1 MTDLFCLRSRALRS
15 GFTLIEL
22 LVVISIIALLIGILL
37 PTLGAARET
46 ARRLQCGTNVRSLV
60 QGSLIIAESEPN
72 RVPFPNADSITGENI
87 GHLFPLW
94 VRPGRFIDGDFGN
107 SFDVALCPSTVNT
120 INADPNVSHTRS
132 DGRRTPFVLS
142 AGSWDQVP
150 VSGLDYNPLRDLYTA
165 AAEGGGDDSGGHSY
179 DLLAWA
185 EFGEY
190 RTQTLNSYAR
200 EWDEYVY
207 YGVDDPGLSAWPKTD
222 VWVRDPSSVALI
234 GENDASDTET
244 FGIADRSADGK
255 IRDNHPDAGS
265 NFGYLDGHVKFI
277 SNEREQVE
285 AYLDAMIDMQA
296 ETRTRAALDRVGIEY
311 TASGGAGGVP
321 SYDY

>member
-1 MTDLFCLRSRALRS
+1 MTDPTFTFSRARRA

-46 ARRLQCGTNVRSLV
+46 ARRLQCGTNVRTLV
-60 QGSLIIAESEPN
+60 QGSLIIAESEAN
-72 RVPFPNADSITGENI
+72 RVPFPNADDIQGSNI

-94 VRPGRFIDGDFGN
+94 VRPGKFIDGDFGN
-107 SFDVALCPSTVNT
+107 SFDVAICPSTVNT
-120 INADPNVSHTRS
+120 INADPNVSHVRS
-132 DGRRTPFVLS
+132 DGKRTPFILS

-150 VSGLDYNPLRDLYTA
+150 VSGLDYNPLRDLYTP

-179 DLLAWA
+179 DVLAWA

-190 RTQTLNSYAR
+190 NTQTLNTTSP
-200 EWDEYVY
+200 EWNEYVY
-207 YGVDDPGLSAWPKTD
+207 YSVGTGGLRAWPKTD
-222 VWVRDPSSVALI
+222 VWVLEPSSVALI
-234 GENDASDTET
+234 GENDTRETEV
-244 FGIADRSADGK
+244 FGIADRSADGRF
-255 IRDNHPDAGS
+255 RDNHPDAGS

-277 SNEREQVE
+277 SNEREQVS
-285 AYLDAMIDMQA
+285 AYLDGMIDMEA
-296 ETRTRAALDRVGIEY
+296 GARSRAAMDRVGITY
-311 TASGGAGGVP
+311 TSTGGAGGVP